1 MSGSTTY
8 CYDHH
13 DILRAFPIRAVRLIC
28 EDVRQTVPDRDWLGF
43 RHGIILCGRTVSYG
57 EDRRRPDSVVAAKY
71 AKSGLQGFVAGFAGL
86 TAANTGLLDDQ
97 QPFGVVVPDVA
108 H

>member
-1 MSGSTTY
+1 MSGSTTC

-13 DILRAFPIRAVRLIC
+13 DILRAFPIRAVRLTC
-28 EDVRQTVPDRDWLGF
+28 EDVRQTVPDREGLGF
-43 RHGIILCGRTVSYG
+43 RHGIILCGRIVSYG

-86 TAANTGLLDDQ
+86 PATDAGFFDDQ